1 MIYTNKPYT
10 NILKGS
16 VTDAKLKYFNMK
28 DYFDKILK
36 WERYILVQ
44 NSLYHN
50 FNPRNFFNEIRSKKN
65 VSQLNYS

>member
-28 DYFDKILK
+28 DYFHKVPKLKKYILK
-36 WERYILVQ
+36 
-44 NSLYHN
+44 
-50 FNPRNFFNEIRSKKN
+50 
-65 VSQLNYS
+65 